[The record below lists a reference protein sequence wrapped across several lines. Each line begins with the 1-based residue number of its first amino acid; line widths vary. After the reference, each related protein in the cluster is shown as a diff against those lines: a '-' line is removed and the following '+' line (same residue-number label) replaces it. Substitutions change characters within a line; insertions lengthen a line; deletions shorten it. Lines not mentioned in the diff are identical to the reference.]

1 MKIPNGRGLIRS
13 AFVVSLRK
21 GAPARPHDLVRLP
34 SPKREDP
41 SVPSANPLALDPYG
55 PILPTRGSPRSQAA
69 PLALAPYSP
78 IPRARTRSD
87 WPTG

>member
-41 SVPSANPLALDPYG
+41 SVPSANPLALRSLPARCC
-55 PILPTRGSPRSQAA
+55 PTRG
-69 PLALAPYSP
+69 
-78 IPRARTRSD
+78 IPAQ
-87 WPTG
+87 PGGPG